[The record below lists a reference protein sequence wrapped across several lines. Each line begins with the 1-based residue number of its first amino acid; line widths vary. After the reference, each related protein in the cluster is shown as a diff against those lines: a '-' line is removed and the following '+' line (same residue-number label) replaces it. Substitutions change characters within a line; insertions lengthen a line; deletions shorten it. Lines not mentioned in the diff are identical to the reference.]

1 MRHIIQQLV
10 ESSKSLGLGGSSR
23 FYIEDR
29 RMQRNVERVMA
40 DPVLTEAALAG
51 VIADHRVV
59 EAMAKT
65 NDIARTAI
73 LELEGKL
80 GRKLSRERTQKLL
93 AAYDRVR
100 AARRNPCIMVQLP
113 KLQPRNQALRM
124 AA

>member
-10 ESSKSLGLGGSSR
+10 ESGKSLGLGGSSR

-40 DPVLTEAALAG
+40 DPALTAAALAG

-59 EAMAKT
+59 EALNKT
-65 NDIARTAI
+65 DDLARTAI
-73 LELEGKL
+73 LQLEGKL
-80 GRKLSRERTQKLL
+80 GRKLGRERAQKLL
-93 AAYDRVR
+93 AAYSRVR
-100 AARRNPCIMVQLP
+100 AARLSTCIMVQLP
-113 KLQPRNQALRM
+113 KPQQLRM

>member
-10 ESSKSLGLGGSSR
+10 ESGKSLALGGSSR

-29 RMQRNVERVMA
+29 RKQRNVERVMA

-65 NDIARTAI
+65 DDMARAI
-73 LELEGKL
+73 ILQLEGKL
-80 GRKLSRERTQKLL
+80 GRKLGRERAQKLL
-93 AAYDRVR
+93 AAYSRVR
-100 AARRNPCIMVQLP
+100 AARVNHCVMVKLPNPQL
-113 KLQPRNQALRM
+113 LRM